1 LFNTGNF
8 LLLKKKRKER
18 NVHGNSNIYLFI
30 YLFIYSF
37 IVGFGVIMVIMQRGC
52 GVHRKPVLD
61 GNSNIYLF
69 IYLFIHCRFWGDNG
83 DYAKRVR
90 STQETG
96 FRDSSV
102 AIFYI
107 FYSFVAPGRSSGSWS
122 SGVFVSQRQR
132 ERGTATQAR
141 TRKRSQ
147 SSLQIFALF
156 FLHARGSC
164 MRAFIAM

>member
-18 NVHGNSNIYLFI
+18 NVHGNWNI

-37 IVGFGVIMVIMQRGC
+37 IVGFGVIR
-52 GVHRKPVLD
+52 
-61 GNSNIYLF
+61 
-69 IYLFIHCRFWGDNG
+69 NG

-90 STQETG
+90 CPQETG
-96 FRDSSV
+96 FRDSGV
-102 AIFYI
+102 AMFYI
-107 FYSFVAPGRSSGSWS
+107 FYSFVAHGRSSGSWS
-122 SGVFVSQRQR
+122 SGVFVSERERER

-147 SSLQIFALF
+147 STLQIFAPF
-156 FLHARGSC
+156 FLHVHGSC
-164 MRAFIAM
+164 MRAFIAL